1 MLSVQ
6 REIDAVSGYLDL
18 GMIDEALAT
27 LEALENAHNGVRRAQ
42 FLALRLKLS
51 RKFQRWDSMRKAA
64 TRLKELAPH
73 EPEVW
78 ISEADAIR
86 HAVNVKAAADHL
98 REAEI
103 LFPDNAHI
111 KFQLGC
117 YHCQLK
123 RLEEGEQYVREA
135 AAMQAHWQRIALQD
149 HDVKALW
156 PKLRGDDTWLS

>member
-18 GMIDEALAT
+18 GMIDEALAS
-27 LEALENAHNGVRRAQ
+27 LEQLEDRHTGVRRAQ

-51 RKFQRWDSMRKAA
+51 RQHERWDTMRKAA
-64 TRLKELAPH
+64 ARLKQLAPH

-86 HAVNVKAAADHL
+86 HAVSVQAACDHL
-98 REAEI
+98 KEAEI

-117 YHCQLK
+117 YHCQLQH
-123 RLEEGEQYVREA
+123 LEEGEEYVREA
-135 AAMQAHWQRIALQD
+135 TRLHQHWRLIALQD
-149 HDVKALW
+149 QDVKPLW
-156 PKLRGDDTWLS
+156 PKLKGEQN